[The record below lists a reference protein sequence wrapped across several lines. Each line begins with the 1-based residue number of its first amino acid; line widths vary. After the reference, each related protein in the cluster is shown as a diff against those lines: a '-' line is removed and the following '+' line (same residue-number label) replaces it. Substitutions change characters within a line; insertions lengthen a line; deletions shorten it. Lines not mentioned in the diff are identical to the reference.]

1 MDENTLKN
9 IINKIESKKTNEKNL
24 FISGVAKLGVILYMI
39 KIVWDVK

>member
-9 IINKIESKKTNEKNL
+9 IINKIESKQTNKKNL
-24 FISGVAKLGVILYMI
+24 FISGTAKLGVILYMI

>member
-1 MDENTLKN
+1 MDDKLLKN
-9 IINKIESKKTNEKNL
+9 IIDKIESKQTNEKNL

>member
-1 MDENTLKN
+1 MDEKTLKN
-9 IINKIESKKTNEKNL
+9 IINKIESARTNEKNL